1 MAGITKKLKVKKSLD
16 APVKKGDKAGSLVY
30 ELDGKEIGKVDV
42 IVSQNVKKAGFLDYL
57 KKVVSRFRT

>member
-1 MAGITKKLKVKKSLD
+1 M
-16 APVKKGDKAGSLVY
+16 KKGDKAGSLVY
-30 ELDGKEIGKVDV
+30 YLDGKEIGKVDI

>member
-1 MAGITKKLKVKKSLD
+1 M
-16 APVKKGDKAGSLVY
+16 KKGDKAGSLIY